1 MGLGRAGGQLTAFSV
16 HSLQDK
22 WVLNHEDV
30 LLGERIGRVSQGAL
44 VPARVGSVG
53 GQGCPRGSA
62 AAQGCPHGH
71 CGRAGGALGHATAS
85 WASAP
90 MSLGRVTL
98 ERCSAAAC
106 VLTTPPWL

>member
-1 MGLGRAGGQLTAFSV
+1 MGLGRAGGQVIACGIC
-16 HSLQDK
+16 SLQDK

-44 VPARVGSVG
+44 VPACVGSAG
-53 GQGCPRGSA
+53 GQGWPRGV
-62 AAQGCPHGH
+62 
-71 CGRAGGALGHATAS
+71 CGRAGLALGRAVAS
-85 WASAP
+85 WAGAP